1 MDKYSVNSYGSRV
14 YVPKSSNWEH
24 ERAQAKKASILNE
37 EKRDTLVKL
46 AASSVYSSA
55 QDPYPSPFLNLSD
68 MQLPR
73 TMVEVLKW
81 CRYFYKF
88 DPLIAGAI
96 NALATFPVT
105 KIVLEDIEVP
115 NNTSENS
122 PLFLLYEKL
131 FFERANM
138 SKLLVEIGIDYWLY
152 GNCFVFGEFANF
164 SQDPNLADIQWKAFT
179 RLDPCRMVIDVD
191 PLTQEKTYK
200 WEVPPSIRRICKDR
214 KPTSKYNA
222 VPDVI
227 KSAVRLNKAV
237 VLNENNVY
245 HFSRPSESGDGSVWG
260 TPTVLNVLKLLMYRN
275 VLRQAQEAIARE
287 HIVPFRIYYLN
298 PTESYN
304 PIEGWADVARAF
316 GEQLKQSQKDPNYKV
331 VSPIPVDVL
340 NLGGQGRAL
349 LLTPEIEQIQGEI
362 LAGMGVPREF
372 IFGGISYSG
381 SSIALRI
388 LENQFVTYRLSLED
402 FMNNFVIKKMAELR
416 GDWRSEEDDKFL
428 INAKLSDLKMQDDV
442 QQKQLIINLNAAGKL
457 PDDEVYKM
465 LGLDTA
471 KVEKK
476 LQEELI
482 KKMQKE
488 RMMQLYAFE
497 TQMVMQQQQMA
508 MQMQSQGQ
516 VERPQKSN
524 ENGRPEAK
532 DNEQTEKAAA
542 LDFDSIEK
550 LSEAEA
556 FNIARNLSGMN
567 QTQRN
572 IALGKLPLAMQS
584 SVNNQLGKLNDLKAT
599 ESSTTDMRPLPEIK
613 PPRRKTGIV

>member
-1 MDKYSVNSYGSRV
+1 
-14 YVPKSSNWEH
+14 
-24 ERAQAKKASILNE
+24 
-37 EKRDTLVKL
+37 
-46 AASSVYSSA
+46 
-55 QDPYPSPFLNLSD
+55 
-68 MQLPR
+68 
-73 TMVEVLKW
+73 MVEVLKW